1 MAPFLFHF
9 GAISEKIL
17 RQNKMKMARIFA
29 DFGAGFSHFLARKIR
44 GQRCVAPNSV
54 HLCAKIPRQI
64 MKKVAVLVFLLL
76 SSAMGSRAQDV
87 ATLLRLARMP
97 LKSIGVEY
105 PNKTG
110 QVINDEADAR
120 LTPSELH
127 PVFYGSFDWHSSV
140 HSHWMLVHTLRIAP
154 DIIIRDSIVAALDH
168 SFTAEKLRV
177 EAAYFDRPGGASFER
192 TYGWAWLLKLDE
204 ELLRLA
210 TDPATAPSLAA
221 QADRWHRDMAP
232 LTEAIVARW
241 KAYLPKMT
249 YADRIGTHSNSAFG
263 MSIALDWAV
272 ATGERDFEQQLRQK
286 AMDIYARDKA
296 VPADWEPNPTDF
308 FSPSLMEAD
317 LMRRVMPAEAYAEWF
332 GQFFTPAGLAH
343 LCVPPIVSDLNDY
356 HIVHLVGLSFSR
368 AWCMAA
374 IAKSFAADSAVARQL
389 REAAV
394 VHYEQGMQQIF
405 RSNYGGDHWLGT
417 FAAYAYEEMK

>member
-1 MAPFLFHF
+1 
-9 GAISEKIL
+9 
-17 RQNKMKMARIFA
+17 
-29 DFGAGFSHFLARKIR
+29 
-44 GQRCVAPNSV
+44 
-54 HLCAKIPRQI
+54 
-64 MKKVAVLVFLLL
+64 MKKVAALVLLLLL
-76 SSAMGSRAQDV
+76 SSAMGSRAQDT
-87 ATLLRLARMP
+87 AALLRLARMP

-127 PVFYGSFDWHSSV
+127 PVFFGSFDWHSSV
-140 HSHWMLVHTLRIAP
+140 HSHWMLVHTLRKAP
-154 DIIIRDSIVAALDH
+154 DIAIRDSIVAALDH
-168 SFTAEKLRV
+168 SFTAEKLRA

-221 QADRWHRDMAP
+221 QAARWHRDMAP
-232 LTEAIVARW
+232 LTKTIVARW

-263 MSIALDWAV
+263 MSFAFDWAV
-272 ATGERDFEQQLRQK
+272 ATGERDFERQLRQK
-286 AMDIYARDKA
+286 AMDIYAHDKA

-317 LMRRVMPAEAYAEWF
+317 LMRRVMSAEAYTEWF
-332 GQFFTPAGLAH
+332 GQFFTQEGLAH
-343 LCVPPIVSDLNDY
+343 LCVPPIVSDLSDY

-374 IAKSFAADSAVARQL
+374 IAKSFAAGSAVARQL

-405 RSNYGGDHWLGT
+405 HSNYGGDHWLGT
-417 FAAYAYEEMK
+417 FAAYAHEEMK